1 MLSLNGMLVLW
12 FIICTQKSLYK
23 LCTANRLLFF
33 YGGRTDFK
41 DHSISIWVFTHEK
54 AAYLMIMLPQTTI
67 IYDTQ
72 TACGVS
78 RIL

>member
-1 MLSLNGMLVLW
+1 MVHHLHTKESVQSYVQPIGC
-12 FIICTQKSLYK
+12 F
-23 LCTANRLLFF
+23 FF

-41 DHSISIWVFTHEK
+41 DHSISIRVFTHEK